1 MANRVERVFIGLGS
15 NLGNGKEVL
24 TAAWRAIG
32 EVAEIVTV
40 ALSHPYVSSPVGMA
54 SANWFTNAVGELQTT
69 LPPLQVLDKLLQIE
83 AAFGRTRNERAEGY
97 EDRTLDLDM
106 LSYDDIMVDIP
117 GLVLPTR
124 ACRRGCSSCGH
135 WPRSLPSCGA
145 RPMGKP
151 PGRWKRNLRRRC
163 PGGVFHCR
171 RSPARTGIEQ
181 SIPP

>member
-1 MANRVERVFIGLGS
+1 MASRVARVFIGLGS

-117 GLVLPTR
+117 GLVLPHPRLQERLFVLRPLAEIAPELWSKAHGKTAR
-124 ACRRGCSSCGH
+124 EMEAELEAQMSRGSI
-135 WPRSLPSCGA
+135 SLQEIA
-145 RPMGKP
+145 RQN
-151 PGRWKRNLRRRC
+151 WD
-163 PGGVFHCR
+163 
-171 RSPARTGIEQ
+171 
-181 SIPP
+181 